1 MIFLQDWQCKAGELR
16 YVALTEVETH
26 WLVLRQLAQLYFRCS
41 CRFLEFYRHLGAHS
55 RDLLAGFWRG
65 SAAIDSLAGLQ
76 WGDQWQSCLF
86 HKRTESYRKPLA
98 LVSSLQSV
106 LFSLTYLSLLF
117 KLPNPFS
124 DQALRHGRETASFSA
139 WQPRTLEPRET
150 VRTKP
155 RRSTL
160 PRLPTLQTRLRPE
173 QVLLNHHPR
182 T

>member
-76 WGDQWQSCLF
+76 WGDQWQSYF
-86 HKRTESYRKPLA
+86 FMRPRSHTESHCMSFISFNLFTS
-98 LVSSLQSV
+98 LSHLSHHSDSS
-106 LFSLTYLSLLF
+106 T
-117 KLPNPFS
+117 
-124 DQALRHGRETASFSA
+124 
-139 WQPRTLEPRET
+139 
-150 VRTKP
+150 
-155 RRSTL
+155 
-160 PRLPTLQTRLRPE
+160 
-173 QVLLNHHPR
+173 
-182 T
+182 